1 MHILKGVK
9 DEITIKATARIRQDE
24 GRHIDVPFK
33 LRCKRPSSAE
43 VKEVMEESRAGTLD
57 DEATI
62 RAYVLSWD
70 MPGADGDTVEFN
82 DDNLAIA
89 LDHPDYRQ
97 AMMNAL
103 IELFFGK
110 EALRAKNSMT
120 SAAPGQARR

>member
-1 MHILKGVK
+1 MNILKGVK
-9 DEITIKATARIRQDE
+9 DEIVIRATARIRQDE

-43 VKEVMEESRAGTLD
+43 VKEIMEESRAGTID

-62 RAYVLSWD
+62 RAYVLNWD
-70 MPGADGDTVEFN
+70 MPGADGNSVEFSEE
-82 DDNLAIA
+82 NLALA

-110 EALRAKNSMT
+110 EALRAKNSLT